1 MNDNFDPYNNNN
13 DSNNDNGNNFIN
25 LDKPQDDS
33 AYYQTP
39 PQQNAQQ
46 GYGQQN
52 DYSQQYAQYGQNQN
66 QNQYGNNSQYNYSQQ
81 YAQYGQNAY
90 AGYSGIP
97 DTKLATASLVIGI
110 ISLIAWPFMFVF
122 PPLFVLPIVGLILG
136 IVHKS
141 KHIPEGKGTST
152 AGIVLSSISLALPV
166 IAIIIIIA
174 MLPQMLEWLKTN
186 SPEQYQQM
194 YEQYHDQLPYLFNC
208 LQLMIR
214 SLFIR

>member
-1 MNDNFDPYNNNN
+1 MNDNYDPYNNNN
-13 DSNNDNGNNFIN
+13 NNNDNSNNFIN
-25 LDKPQDDS
+25 LDKPQDDNDS

-52 DYSQQYAQYGQNQN
+52 DNTQQYAQYGQNQ
-66 QNQYGNNSQYNYSQQ
+66 YGNNTQYNYSQQ

-90 AGYSGIP
+90 AGYNGIP

-110 ISLIAWPFMFVF
+110 ISLLVWPFMFVF
-122 PPLFVLPIVGLILG
+122 LPLFALPIVGLILG

-152 AGIVLSSISLALPV
+152 AGIVLNSISLGLPI
-166 IAIIIIIA
+166 IAIILIIA

>member
-1 MNDNFDPYNNNN
+1 MNDNYDPYNNN
-13 DSNNDNGNNFIN
+13 SNNDNSNNFIN
-25 LDKPQDDS
+25 LDKPQDDNDS

-52 DYSQQYAQYGQNQN
+52 DNTQQYAQYGQNQ
-66 QNQYGNNSQYNYSQQ
+66 YGNNTQYNYSQQ

-90 AGYSGIP
+90 AGYNGIP

-110 ISLIAWPFMFVF
+110 ISLLVWPFMFVF
-122 PPLFVLPIVGLILG
+122 LPLFALPIVGLILG

-152 AGIVLSSISLALPV
+152 AGIVLNSISLGLPI
-166 IAIIIIIA
+166 IAIILIIA

>member
-52 DYSQQYAQYGQNQN
+52 DNTQQYAQYGQNQN

-174 MLPQMLEWLKTN
+174 MLPQLLEWLKTN

-194 YEQYHDQLPYLFNC
+194 YEQYHDQLPYLLNC

>member
-1 MNDNFDPYNNNN
+1 MNDNYDPYNNNN
-13 DSNNDNGNNFIN
+13 NNDNSNNFIN
-25 LDKPQDDS
+25 LDKPQDDNDS

-52 DYSQQYAQYGQNQN
+52 DNTQQYAQYGQNQ
-66 QNQYGNNSQYNYSQQ
+66 YGNNTQYNYSQQ

-90 AGYSGIP
+90 AGYNGIP

-110 ISLIAWPFMFVF
+110 ISLLVWPFMFVF

-152 AGIVLSSISLALPV
+152 AGIVLSSISLALPI
-166 IAIIIIIA
+166 IAIILIIA
-174 MLPQMLEWLKTN
+174 LLPQMLEWLKTN